1 MLRCANVV
9 ALALRHRR
17 AIARVAMFVV
27 VGCALINAFAALR
40 FTGPATSRKINWKS
54 LSDPSTKHRTEPH
67 VFNSASLMIAIVCD
81 AQSIWTLGPTI
92 LDTWL
97 KDSAFDF
104 RFFVGYQADDIPE
117 ALEPYTV
124 RLAAPDG
131 YPPRAKIFKLWKT
144 LNDDYEFSG
153 YEWYFK
159 VDIDAYV
166 DTNALH
172 NFADEFLHMRSTVG
186 YLGNPG
192 FGRPF
197 ERAKLGLRGPY
208 CMGMGYIMGRETLRD
223 LREELDWCFDNPHTN
238 HSDTEIGNCNYRAS
252 STTCQRAH
260 VDMYGTRHGFI
271 NFSYNYDDDG
281 RISSAQVT
289 KKNEGQ
295 IISYHHAF
303 FGDPL
308 NALLVHPLKSA
319 EDMRTLHGQVSLN
332 LRPLLSL
339 PWIDAPWWYSFLF
352 STTRHYLVDPNHSI
366 RSWLSPNLS
375 SEEKQARA
383 FIRNAC
389 VNNPVA
395 QKDVT
400 GFRIAECEPI
410 PSSFPASLSALST
423 FVLDLAHR
431 RDRYELVEKRF
442 DHTSL
447 SLNRFEGLPGLP
459 TGGLPEK
466 QTHLSADEISLRAT
480 MANMLRHAL
489 DTDIKLLLLLD
500 DDVIPQEDFDSRL
513 LEVLRDERCGGGLF
527 SETGGG
533 ILRLG
538 AMIKSDGAWELIKED
553 LELTKKTMGTE
564 PKCFNSYSQASGA
577 FAVIF
582 HRNTFQEA
590 LDWLDRGPAQPW
602 GEVFGWMASKGY
614 TTRVAYPFILLPESD
629 VDKI

>member
-1 MLRCANVV
+1 
-9 ALALRHRR
+9 
-17 AIARVAMFVV
+17 MFVV
-27 VGCALINAFAALR
+27 VGCAHINAFAALR

-54 LSDPSTKHRTEPH
+54 LSHPSTKHRTEPH

-117 ALEPYTV
+117 ALEPYT
-124 RLAAPDG
+124 
-131 YPPRAKIFKLWKT
+131 T

-153 YEWYFK
+153 YEWYLK

-166 DTNALH
+166 DTNVLH
-172 NFADEFLHMRSTVG
+172 NFADEFLHMRSAVG

-197 ERAKLGLRGPY
+197 ERAKLGLRGPF

-252 STTCQRAH
+252 STTCQRANA
-260 VDMYGTRHGFI
+260 DKYGTRHGFI

-281 RISSAQVT
+281 RISSAQIT

-295 IISYHHAF
+295 IISHHHAF

-319 EDMRTLHGQVSLN
+319 EGGL
-332 LRPLLSL
+332 
-339 PWIDAPWWYSFLF
+339 
-352 STTRHYLVDPNHSI
+352 
-366 RSWLSPNLS
+366 
-375 SEEKQARA
+375 KQARA

-431 RDRYELVEKRF
+431 QDRYELVEKRF

-447 SLNRFEGLPGLP
+447 SLNRFEGVPGLT

-466 QTHLSADEISLRAT
+466 QKNLSADEISLRAT
-480 MANMLRHAL
+480 MANMLQHAL

-500 DDVIPQEDFDSRL
+500 DDVIPKEDFDSRL

-533 ILRLG
+533 ILQLG

-553 LELTKKTMGTE
+553 LELTKKTIGTE

-577 FAVIF
+577 LAVIF

-602 GEVFGWMASKGY
+602 DEVFGWLASKGY
-614 TTRVAYPFILLPESD
+614 TTRVAYPFIPLPESD
-629 VDKI
+629 IDKI